1 MKFAIIAA
9 GEGSRLTDEGVLQ
22 PKPLVQ
28 LGGECLIDRLLRIF
42 MDNGATEIAVTCK
55 RPKASTASSVARYLT
70 SKNCSS
76 LTNARN

>member
-22 PKPLVQ
+22 PKPLVL
-28 LGGECLIDRLLRIF
+28 LGGECLVDRLLRIF
-42 MDNGATEIAVTCK
+42 MDNGATEIAVICK